1 MGKINQAK
9 FSQAVHRIVRMIP
22 PGKVMTYGQVAALLG
37 YPRAA
42 QYVGWVLHWSDFK
55 DVPYQ
60 RVVNR
65 FGGLASGYT
74 RGGQLA
80 HKFDL
85 EMEGIK
91 VNNDFTIDLERYL
104 WSPPTKLIPCVED
117 VTLLEELP
125 FSLAVKVS
133 RRRSKSARAGC

>member
-1 MGKINQAK
+1 MAKISKAK
-9 FSQAVHRIVRMIP
+9 FTEAVHKIVRAIP
-22 PGKVMTYGQVAALLG
+22 SGRVMTYGQIAALLG

-42 QYVGWVLHWSDFK
+42 QYVGWVMHWSDFEK
-55 DVPYQ
+55 IPYQ

-85 EMEGIK
+85 ELEG
-91 VNNDFTIDLERYL
+91 VEVRDDFTIDLEKYL
-104 WSPPTKLIPCVED
+104 WQPPQSLIPQVD
-117 VTLLEELP
+117 DATLLEELP
-125 FSLAVKVS
+125 FSAKLVGK
-133 RRRSKSARAGC
+133 R

>member
-1 MGKINQAK
+1 MAKINKSK
-9 FSQAVHRIVRMIP
+9 FSEAVHKLVRAIP
-22 PGKVMTYGQVAALLG
+22 QGKVMTYGQVAACLG

-42 QYVGWVLHWSDFK
+42 QYVGWVLHWSDFN

-74 RGGQLA
+74 RGGFMA
-80 HKFDL
+80 HKIDL
-85 EMEGIK
+85 ETEGIA
-91 VNNDFTIDLERYL
+91 VRDDFTIDLEKYL
-104 WSPPTKLIPCVED
+104 WQPPQKRIPRLED

-125 FSLAVKVS
+125 FSVRLIGK
-133 RRRSKSARAGC
+133 R

>member
-1 MGKINQAK
+1 MGKINKSK
-9 FSQAVHRIVRMIP
+9 FSEAVHELVKAIP
-22 PGKVMTYGQVAALLG
+22 CGKAMTYGQVAACLG

-42 QYVGWVLHWSDFK
+42 QYVGWVLHWSDFN

-74 RGGQLA
+74 RGGVMA

-85 EMEGIK
+85 EEEG
-91 VNNDFTIDLERYL
+91 VEVRDDFTIDLERYL
-104 WSPPTKLIPCVED
+104 WQPPAKLIPVID
-117 VTLLEELP
+117 DGTLLEELP
-125 FSLAVKVS
+125 FS
-133 RRRSKSARAGC
+133 ARLIGKR